1 MDQQQFRTGLKG
13 LWIPSTNLKRL
24 KHTGELEPAIMA
36 VWLRDEVAL
45 NPQDVP
51 LPSGHIPLGH
61 YTQIDARN

>member
-1 MDQQQFRTGLKG
+1 
-13 LWIPSTNLKRL
+13 
-24 KHTGELEPAIMA
+24 MA
-36 VWLRDEVAL
+36 AWLRDEVAL